1 MANLFEIS
9 SSRLQVTMAQN
20 IRRELFPFLS
30 PDLRTL
36 FKAIPEGELE
46 DLEEIRL
53 RINAPVLLKQ
63 RTNDKYLGK
72 DGVLTPRWE
81 TGVCCGAESMNKTVS
96 LLCNS
101 SLYAL
106 EEELR
111 KGFLTL
117 PGGHRTGFVG
127 RAVLDRGRIKTLKQ
141 ISGVNIRIARFVS
154 GSALKII
161 KSLIKGNTLLN
172 TLIISPP
179 RAGKTTLLRD
189 IVSILSN
196 GFPGFSSIDV
206 GLVDERSE
214 IAGCRE
220 GIPQMPVGHRTDILD
235 GCPKAEGMMML
246 VRSMSPQV
254 IATDEIGRKEDAE
267 AIEEV
272 INAGIKL
279 VTTVHGNSKE
289 DILRRPVIREI
300 LEQKVFERYLVLSRK
315 NGPGTIENVFD
326 GEWMPLRKGGFRND

>member
-1 MANLFEIS
+1 
-9 SSRLQVTMAQN
+9 MAQK
-20 IRRELFPFLS
+20 IRQEIFPFLS
-30 PDLRTL
+30 PDLRVL
-36 FKAIPEGELE
+36 FNLIPDYELE
-46 DLEEIRL
+46 VLEEIRL

-63 RTNDKYLGK
+63 RTADKYLGE
-72 DGVLTPRWE
+72 DGSLSTKWE
-81 TGVCCGAESMNKTVS
+81 KSVCLSGEALHKTVA

-127 RAVLDRGRIKTLKQ
+127 RAVLEKGMVRTLKQ
-141 ISGVNIRIARFVS
+141 ISGINIRIARYIS
-154 GSALKII
+154 GPALKII
-161 KSLIKGNTLLN
+161 RHLIKGDSFLN

-189 IVSILSN
+189 IICLLSN
-196 GFPGFSSIDV
+196 GFPGFSSLDV

-214 IAGCRE
+214 VAGCRD
-220 GIPQMPVGHRTDILD
+220 GVPQLPIGHRTDVLD
-235 GCPKAEGMMML
+235 ACPKAEGMMML

-254 IATDEIGRKEDAE
+254 IATDEIGRQEDAD
-267 AIEEV
+267 AIKEV

-279 VTTVHGNSKE
+279 LTTAHGFGKD
-289 DILRRPVIREI
+289 DILKRPVIRDI
-300 LEQKVFERYLVLSRK
+300 LAQKVFERYVVLSRK
-315 NGPGTIENVFD
+315 KGPGTVENIYD
-326 GEWMPLRKGGFRND
+326 ENWMPLWERRLNND